1 MSALFHFAQLQ
12 PEILLDAL
20 QSYRIQP
27 ESGLLALNSYEN
39 RVYQFRAEDQQ
50 RYVVKFYRPERWT
63 AAQISEE
70 HQFCRDLQQAGLD
83 IIAPLQFDGQSL
95 LQYQHYAFAVF
106 PSKGGRAFSA
116 EQDEHW
122 EQLGNLLG
130 QIHQTGAGQSFRHR
144 PLLNITTDL
153 QQAIP
158 ELLSSPLLPVSLHD
172 AFAVV
177 TAELLQTI
185 RQLRLPEPTSIRL
198 HGDCHAGNILA
209 DQRLFLL
216 DFDDCL
222 QGPAVQDWWM
232 LLSGD
237 EMEQRIQLEILAE
250 QYQNFTDFNQSEL
263 ALIEPLR
270 CRRQILFMQWLAK
283 RWPDPAFPL
292 HFPWFATEDYWQ
304 QQLAQLKLQ
313 QQRLQLPALRLYPD
327 YY

>member
-1 MSALFHFAQLQ
+1 MSALFHFTQLQ
-12 PEILLDAL
+12 PETLLDAL
-20 QSYRIQP
+20 ESYRILP
-27 ESGLLALNSYEN
+27 ESGLQALNSYEN
-39 RVYQFRAEDQQ
+39 RVYQFRAEDQK

-63 AAQISEE
+63 AAQINEE
-70 HQFCRDLQQAGLD
+70 HQFCRELQQAGLD

-95 LQYQHYAFAVF
+95 LQYQNYSFAVF

-130 QIHQTGAGQSFRHR
+130 QIHQTGASQSFQHR
-144 PLLNITTDL
+144 PLLDIAAEL
-153 QQAIP
+153 QHAIP
-158 ELLSSPLLPVSLHD
+158 ELLRCPLLPAGLLD
-172 AFAVV
+172 AFTAV
-177 TAELLQTI
+177 TTELLQNI
-185 RQLRLPEPTSIRL
+185 RQLKIPEFKSIRL

-270 CRRQILFMQWLAK
+270 CRRQILYMQWLTK

-292 HFPWFATEDYWQ
+292 HFPWFATEDYWR
-304 QQLAQLKLQ
+304 QQLVQLKLQ
-313 QQRLQLPALRLYPD
+313 QQRLQQPALRLYPD

>member
-95 LQYQHYAFAVF
+95 LQYQHYSFAVF

-122 EQLGNLLG
+122 EQLGSLLG
-130 QIHQTGAGQSFRHR
+130 QIHQTSAGQSFRHR

-270 CRRQILFMQWLAK
+270 CRRQILYMQWLAK

-304 QQLAQLKLQ
+304 QQLVQLKLQ
-313 QQRLQLPALRLYPD
+313 QQRLQQPALRLYPD

>member
-63 AAQISEE
+63 AEQISEE

-130 QIHQTGAGQSFRHR
+130 QIHQTGAGQSFQHR

-185 RQLRLPEPTSIRL
+185 RQLKLPEPTSIRL

-250 QYQNFTDFNQSEL
+250 QYQNFTGFNQSEL

-270 CRRQILFMQWLAK
+270 CRRQILYMQWLAK

-304 QQLAQLKLQ
+304 QQLVQLKLQ
-313 QQRLQLPALRLYPD
+313 QQRLQQPALRLYPD

>member
-1 MSALFHFAQLQ
+1 MSAHFHFAQLQ
-12 PEILLDAL
+12 PDILLDAL
-20 QSYRIQP
+20 ESYRILP
-27 ESGLLALNSYEN
+27 ESGLQALNSYEN
-39 RVYQFRAEDQQ
+39 RVYQFKAEDQQ
-50 RYVVKFYRPERWT
+50 KYVVKFYRPERWT
-63 AAQISEE
+63 AAQIGEE
-70 HQFCRDLQQAGLD
+70 HQFCRDLQQVGLD

-95 LQYQHYAFAVF
+95 LQYQQYFFAIF

-130 QIHQTGAGQSFRHR
+130 QIHQTGAGQGFRHR
-144 PLLNITTDL
+144 PQLNIEADL
-153 QQAIP
+153 RQAIA
-158 ELLSSPLLPVSLHD
+158 ELLRSPLLPVSLHD
-172 AFAVV
+172 DFALV
-177 TAELLQTI
+177 TAELLQNI
-185 RQLRLPEPTSIRL
+185 RQLGLPASKSIRL
-198 HGDCHAGNILA
+198 HGDCHAGNILS

-237 EMEQRIQLEILAE
+237 DMEQRIQLEILAE

-270 CRRQILFMQWLAK
+270 CRRQIMYMLWLAK

-292 HFPWFATEDYWQ
+292 HFPWFATEDYWR

-313 QQRLQLPALRLYPD
+313 LQRLQQPVLRLYPD

>member
-20 QSYRIQP
+20 QGYRIQP

-185 RQLRLPEPTSIRL
+185 RQLRLPAPTSIRL

-270 CRRQILFMQWLAK
+270 CRRQILYMQWLAK

-304 QQLAQLKLQ
+304 QQLVQLKLQ
-313 QQRLQLPALRLYPD
+313 QQRLQQPALRLYPD

>member
-270 CRRQILFMQWLAK
+270 CRRQILYMQWLAK